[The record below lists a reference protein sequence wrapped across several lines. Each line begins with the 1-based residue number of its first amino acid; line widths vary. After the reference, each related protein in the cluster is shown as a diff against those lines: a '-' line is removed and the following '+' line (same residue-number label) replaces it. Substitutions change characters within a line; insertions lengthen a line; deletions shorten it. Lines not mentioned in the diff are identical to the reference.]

1 MARKKKNAENV
12 VNEVTAPEMT
22 VINEVVVP
30 NVNVQPENDEKK
42 AESDIKTR
50 KTRAKKPKKN
60 DDQEVIDKVMDIAS
74 KNPYAIT
81 PEEIEIK
88 ILEDRLVKE
97 QQKGAD
103 AQFAEVAVK
112 LLGQGRPESNV
123 INILSAQNPSNRE
136 NITKYI
142 KELGKKRWNQ

>member
-1 MARKKKNAENV
+1 MAKKKKKEEIL
-12 VNEVTAPEMT
+12 NEVTAPEMT
-22 VINEVVVP
+22 VFNEVVIP
-30 NVNVQPENDEKK
+30 NVSVQGEKSEKHPESEVKIKK
-42 AESDIKTR
+42 QRTKKQKKTEE
-50 KTRAKKPKKN
+50 
-60 DDQEVIDKVMDIAS
+60 QEAFEKVMDIAS
-74 KNPYAIT
+74 KNPVCIT
-81 PEEIEIK
+81 PDDIELK
-88 ILEDRLVKE
+88 LLEDKLVEE

-136 NITKYI
+136 NIVKYI

>member
-1 MARKKKNAENV
+1 MARKKKEKV
-12 VNEVTAPEMT
+12 INEVTAPEMS
-22 VINEVVVP
+22 VVNEVVIP
-30 NVNVQPENDEKK
+30 NVTVQE
-42 AESDIKTR
+42 ESKEEEEPKSEVKVKKTR
-50 KTRAKKPKKN
+50 GRKKKTEE
-60 DDQEVIDKVMDIAS
+60 QEVFDKVMDIAS
-74 KNPYAIT
+74 KSPLGIT
-81 PEEIEIK
+81 PDEIEIK
-88 ILEDRLVKE
+88 ILEDKLVEE

-136 NITKYI
+136 NIAKYI

>member
-1 MARKKKNAENV
+1 MARKKKEQII
-12 VNEVTAPEMT
+12 NEVTAPEMS
-22 VINEVVVP
+22 VVNEVVIP
-30 NVNVQPENDEKK
+30 NVTVQK
-42 AESDIKTR
+42 ESKEEEEPKSEVKVKKTR
-50 KTRAKKPKKN
+50 GRKKKTEE
-60 DDQEVIDKVMDIAS
+60 QEVFDKVMDIAS
-74 KNPYAIT
+74 KSPLGIT
-81 PEEIEIK
+81 PDEIEIK
-88 ILEDRLVKE
+88 ILEDKLVEE

-136 NITKYI
+136 NIAKYI

>member
-1 MARKKKNAENV
+1 MARKKKEKV
-12 VNEVTAPEMT
+12 INEVTAPEMS
-22 VINEVVVP
+22 VVNEVVIP
-30 NVNVQPENDEKK
+30 NVTVQE
-42 AESDIKTR
+42 ESKEEEEPKSEVKVKKTR
-50 KTRAKKPKKN
+50 GRKKKTEE
-60 DDQEVIDKVMDIAS
+60 QEVFDKVMDIAS
-74 KNPYAIT
+74 KNPLGIT
-81 PEEIEIK
+81 PDEIEIK
-88 ILEDRLVKE
+88 ILEDKLVEE

-136 NITKYI
+136 NIAKYI

>member
-1 MARKKKNAENV
+1 MAKKKKKEEIL
-12 VNEVTAPEMT
+12 NEVTAPEMT
-22 VINEVVVP
+22 VFNEVVIP
-30 NVNVQPENDEKK
+30 NVNVQKEEKNEEQPK
-42 AESDIKTR
+42 SEVKIKKQRTKKQK
-50 KTRAKKPKKN
+50 KTEE
-60 DDQEVIDKVMDIAS
+60 QEAFEKVMDIAS
-74 KNPYAIT
+74 KNPVCIT
-81 PEEIEIK
+81 PDDIELK
-88 ILEDRLVKE
+88 LLEDKLVEE

-136 NITKYI
+136 NIVKYI

>member
-1 MARKKKNAENV
+1 MARKKKEQII
-12 VNEVTAPEMT
+12 NEVTAPEMS
-22 VINEVVVP
+22 VVNEVVIP
-30 NVNVQPENDEKK
+30 NVTVQTEENKEEEEPKSEVK
-42 AESDIKTR
+42 VKKTR
-50 KTRAKKPKKN
+50 GRKKKTEE
-60 DDQEVIDKVMDIAS
+60 QEVFDKVMDIAS
-74 KNPYAIT
+74 KNPLGIT
-81 PEEIEIK
+81 PDEIEIK
-88 ILEDRLVKE
+88 ILEDKLVEE

-136 NITKYI
+136 NIAKYI